1 MGGGVLPVALHN
13 GQVLFLLGKESSRR
27 GGWSDFGGSKE
38 GRETPRQTAIREGA
52 EELDGFFGTGRS
64 LSERVRDNHLVTV
77 RIRGFATYLFQ
88 VPYDP
93 YLPGYFAGHHALMRK
108 NLADKVGR
116 RGMFEKSEV
125 AWFTPEQLRSS
136 FHVLRPFYREVAAS
150 ILRSLPRISSRL
162 R

>member
-13 GQVLFLLGKESSRR
+13 GEVFFLLGKESSRR

-52 EELDGFFGTGRS
+52 EELDGFFGTGKV
-64 LSERVRDNHLVTV
+64 LSDRVRDNHLVTT
-77 RIRGFATYLFQ
+77 RIKGFATYLFQ

-93 YLPGYFAGHHALMRK
+93 YLPGYFEGHHALMRK
-108 NLADKVGR
+108 NLAAAVGR
-116 RGMFEKSEV
+116 KGMFEKSEI
-125 AWFTPEQLRSS
+125 AWFTPNQLRNA
-136 FHVLRPFYREVAAS
+136 FPVLRPFYREVAS
-150 ILRSLPRISSRL
+150 GILRSLPRIYAKL